1 MFILNKEN
9 FTKKMTGKGFREFI
23 FENYDKQISFTKD
36 IIHLLA
42 TNLTKK
48 IPDPAKI
55 KSSINYF

>member
-1 MFILNKEN
+1 MYILNKEN

-36 IIHLLA
+36 IIRLLA

-48 IPDPAKI
+48 NTRP
-55 KSSINYF
+55 Y

>member
-1 MFILNKEN
+1 MYILNKEN
-9 FTKKMTGKGFREFI
+9 FTKKMTGKDFREFI

-48 IPDPAKI
+48 NTRP
-55 KSSINYF
+55 Y